1 MNYKQIYAI
10 REKNKNK
17 ILEVCPK
24 IKNWCGIY
32 LLTRREDGIKY
43 AYVGQAIRIVDR
55 LADHLKGYQH
65 IDISLKKHGLY
76 NENNLNGWQI
86 SYLYFEEDELN
97 QAEQKYILMMADQ
110 GYQLYNHTTGSQG
123 KGKAGLKETVRKGY
137 NQGLE
142 NGYKK
147 AKKEVANLFE
157 KHLNVSV
164 KKEGNKNQIK
174 ALQKF
179 EQFIEK

>member
-1 MNYKQIYAI
+1 
-10 REKNKNK
+10 
-17 ILEVCPK
+17 
-24 IKNWCGIY
+24 
-32 LLTRREDGIKY
+32 
-43 AYVGQAIRIVDR
+43 
-55 LADHLKGYQH
+55 
-65 IDISLKKHGLY
+65 
-76 NENNLNGWQI
+76 
-86 SYLYFEEDELN
+86 
-97 QAEQKYILMMADQ
+97 MMADQ